1 MHLAGPGSYLALNA
15 KTSVKS
21 RPFRI
26 FRVGF
31 TMVVIRLARGGAK
44 KRPFFNLVVA
54 DSKRARDGRWRERK
68 VLDGKVQG
76 NTLVAQLAGIESREA
91 AAALRGSEIGVPRE
105 QLPDAAGDEFY
116 WADLIGLKVV
126 NTEQQEL
133 GRVVRILQTGA
144 NDVLVVV
151 DEEDKER
158 ERGAAREILIPFI
171 ADAIKQVDI
180 AAGLI
185 AVDWGRDY

>member
-1 MHLAGPGSYLALNA
+1 MVVMGRVTAPFGVKGWFKVYALTAQPGSLCDYPMWWL
-15 KTSVKS
+15 
-21 RPFRI
+21 R
-26 FRVGF
+26 
-31 TMVVIRLARGGAK
+31 
-44 KRPFFNLVVA
+44 
-54 DSKRARDGRWRERK
+54 RDGEWREMK
-68 VLDGKVQG
+68 VLAAKVQG

-91 AAALRGSEIGVPRE
+91 AAALRGLEIGVPRE